1 MPRDKKTS
9 STVEKAEQ
17 RLASLQAISPTLDL
31 GKGLTIQAFAEVIE
45 TARRRVAAYNM
56 TLSHLDA
63 DRAAM
68 EDAEKEVRELSGK
81 MFLGVAF
88 EYGKDSREYEMA
100 GGVRKSQRK
109 RPTGRVRHAV
119 RFAEAN
125 GWEAII
131 VAAIFGYL
139 EWCH

>member
-9 STVEKAEQ
+9 TTVEKAEQ
-17 RLASLQAISPTLDL
+17 RLASLQSIDPNLDL
-31 GKGLTIQAFAEVIE
+31 GKGLTIPAFVEVIE
-45 TARRRVAAYNM
+45 AARRQVAAYNT

-63 DRAAM
+63 ERTAM
-68 EDAEKEVRELSGK
+68 AEAEKAVRDFSEK

-109 RPTGRVRHAV
+109 RPTRSKASAPVTV
-119 RFAEAN
+119 
-125 GWEAII
+125 
-131 VAAIFGYL
+131 
-139 EWCH
+139 

>member
-9 STVEKAEQ
+9 IVVEKAEQ
-17 RLASLQAISPTLDL
+17 RLASLQSIDPNLDL
-31 GKGLTIQAFAEVIE
+31 GKGLTVKAFAAAIE
-45 TARRRVAAYNM
+45 IARRCVATYNT

-63 DRAAM
+63 DRVAM
-68 EDAEKEVRELSGK
+68 VAAEKVVQELSEK

-109 RPTGRVRHAV
+109 RPTRKKASAPVT
-119 RFAEAN
+119 
-125 GWEAII
+125 I
-131 VAAIFGYL
+131 
-139 EWCH
+139 